1 MTLNRQDNRFS
12 ERRLSALVTLLQ
24 DDNQQ
29 VASLAMEHLLS
40 LGQVADTTI
49 AEYQESQDPQLRQ
62 RVHQLSSILARRRS
76 REAFIAALGRED
88 LSLWDGIV
96 QIHSLFEPI
105 PPRQTLEARVDEI
118 AADLQPGAT
127 MTHQIADLMREKEFT
142 VPSDDILDV
151 DLFLVNRVLETRYG
165 HAALLCVLAKRI
177 AQSAGWQA
185 TICLHGGRFCLID
198 RDHILLKP
206 AEGWQY
212 SRIATSERIHPCS
225 RKDVLLA
232 ILAQLF
238 MVALIDG
245 QLKDLHHFGTILT
258 ALNGQTLSA
267 LPYPLNSDPS

>member
-1 MTLNRQDNRFS
+1 
-12 ERRLSALVTLLQ
+12 VTLLQ
-24 DDNQQ
+24 DDNPQI
-29 VASLAMEHLLS
+29 ASLAMEHLLS
-40 LGQVADTTI
+40 LGQVADATI
-49 AEYQESQDPQLRQ
+49 AEYQESHDPQLRQ

-76 REAFIAALGRED
+76 RDAFIAALGQEN

-105 PPRQTLEARVDEI
+105 PPRETFESRVDEI
-118 AADLQPGAT
+118 AADLQPGKT
-127 MTHQIADLMREKEFT
+127 MTHQVADLMREKEFT

-151 DLFLVNRVLETRYG
+151 DLFLINRVIETRYG

-177 AQSAGWQA
+177 AEEAGWNA

-206 AEGWQY
+206 SEGWQY
-212 SRIATSERIHPCS
+212 GKIGTEERIHPCS
-225 RKDVLLA
+225 RKDVLMA

-258 ALNGQTLSA
+258 ALNDQALDA
-267 LPYPLNSDPS
+267 LPYPLGAKR

>member
-1 MTLNRQDNRFS
+1 MTSNEHDTRVGERQ
-12 ERRLSALVTLLQ
+12 LSALVTLLQ
-24 DDNQQ
+24 DDNPQI
-29 VASLAMEHLLS
+29 ASLAMEHLLS
-40 LGQVADTTI
+40 LGPVADETI
-49 AEYQESQDPQLRQ
+49 AEYQESHDPQLRQ

-76 REAFIAALGRED
+76 RDAFIAALGQEN

-96 QIHSLFEPI
+96 QIHSLYEPI
-105 PPRQTLEARVDEI
+105 PPRETLEARVDEV
-118 AADLQPGAT
+118 AADLQSGET

-177 AQSAGWQA
+177 ASDAGWNA

-206 AEGWQY
+206 SEGWQY
-212 SRIATSERIHPCS
+212 GKIGTEERIHPCS
-225 RKDVLLA
+225 RKDVLMA

-258 ALNGQTLSA
+258 ALNDQPLAA
-267 LPYPLNSDPS
+267 LPYPLGTKR